1 MPNVPNPFRN
11 LPSVSHLMDSPQL
24 KALVESASHNV
35 VVNGVRSFLDKMR
48 EQVSQAAASANF
60 SIPSAIELAARI
72 ADWIRTDDS
81 PKLRP
86 VINATGILLH
96 TGLGRSP
103 LADEAIQSIA
113 AIAGG
118 YASVEIDLES
128 GERGHRT
135 DAVRKLLCELTGAA
149 SATVVNNNAA
159 ATMLTLAAIAAG
171 GEVICS
177 RGQLVEIGGS
187 YRLPDVMECS
197 GAKLREAGTT
207 NKTRLSDYEK
217 AIGDQTKAL
226 LKVHPSNYRIVGFT
240 ESVELEA
247 LVALGRR
254 KNLPVIDDVGS
265 GAMID
270 FSRYGLKDEP
280 VVKDSIAAGADL
292 VLFSGDKLVGGPQCG
307 IIVGRSDLIERIER
321 HPLMRAFRVDKLCL
335 AALVATL
342 RLYRDVSLA
351 EQKIPLLTMLSTP
364 IENLKFR
371 AEKIASQLRG
381 ISGLGSIEVRSGSS
395 LLGGGTVP
403 AQEVPSMQIAIEPSG
418 QTVDQLATR
427 LRTGEPALIGRI
439 QENRLTLDLRTIAPK
454 FDTLVVRAFENAK
467 SPPAA
472 SIHMKAN
479 VPETQL
485 G

>member
-11 LPSVSHLMDSPQL
+11 LPSVSQLMDSPQL

-48 EQVSQAAASANF
+48 DQVSQAAASANIN
-60 SIPSAIELAARI
+60 IPSAAELASRI

-86 VINATGILLH
+86 VINGTGIMLH

-113 AIAGG
+113 AISGG
-118 YASVEIDLES
+118 YASIEIDLET
-128 GERGHRT
+128 GERGHRA

-171 GEVICS
+171 GEVVCS

-197 GAKLREAGTT
+197 GAKLREVGTT
-207 NKTRLSDYEK
+207 NKTRISDYEGAIGEHTK
-217 AIGDQTKAL
+217 AI

-240 ESVELEA
+240 ESVELDA
-247 LVALGRR
+247 LVKLGRR

-265 GAMID
+265 GALID
-270 FSRYGLKDEP
+270 FSRYGVKDEP
-280 VVKDSIAAGADL
+280 VVKDSIAKGADV

-307 IIVGRSDLIERIER
+307 IIVGRNDLIERIER
-321 HPLMRAFRVDKLCL
+321 HSLMRAFRVDKLCL

-364 IENLKFR
+364 LENLKFR
-371 AEKIASQLRG
+371 AEKIAAQLRG
-381 ISGLGSIEVRSGSS
+381 TSGLGSIDVRPGSCM
-395 LLGGGTVP
+395 LGGGTVP
-403 AQEVPSMQIAIEPSG
+403 AQEIPSIQIAIEPTG

-439 QENRLTLDLRTIAPK
+439 QEDRLTLDLRTIAPK
-454 FDTLVVRAFENAK
+454 LDTLVIRAFENAR
-467 SPPAA
+467 SLPGAPN
-472 SIHMKAN
+472 HVKADQR
-479 VPETQL
+479 ETQL